1 MSWHE
6 YNIYSKT
13 YTEGSDPF
21 MLMLFA
27 LSLGLPF
34 TATTSALSFGDYR
47 PEEFSGVVMFVSLGG
62 ALRGGASASVLR
74 MGDAV
79 SGGIGWSIGFDGSLG
94 GDVGGNIG
102 FQMREIGCKD
112 L

>member
-1 MSWHE
+1 M
-6 YNIYSKT
+6 
-13 YTEGSDPF
+13 
-21 MLMLFA
+21 
-27 LSLGLPF
+27 
-34 TATTSALSFGDYR
+34 
-47 PEEFSGVVMFVSLGG
+47 
-62 ALRGGASASVLR
+62 GGASASVLR

-79 SGGIGWSIGFDGSLG
+79 AGGIGWSIGFDGSLG